1 MARTIERMTPEQ
13 ARITIVDDHSVLRG
27 TLDELDALLEDCVR
41 DETRSGGRLRERALA
56 FFDHFSA
63 HLDLEEALLLD
74 PLRAIAAGD
83 VIADRL
89 LREHKE
95 QREQV
100 RSLFEQL
107 ADTSRPLA
115 TFANELRGFARLV
128 RIDMEHEDA
137 TLLREGLL
145 TGD

>member
-1 MARTIERMTPEQ
+1 MARPIERMTPEQ
-13 ARITIVDDHSVLRG
+13 ARMTIVGDHSVLRG
-27 TLDELDALLEDCVR
+27 NLDELDALLEDCVR
-41 DETRSGGRLRERALA
+41 NETRSGARLRERALA
-56 FFDHFSA
+56 FFEHFSA

-100 RSLFEQL
+100 RGLFEYL
-107 ADTSRPLA
+107 TDTSRPLA
-115 TFANELRGFARLV
+115 AIADELRGFARLV
-128 RIDMEHEDA
+128 RVDMEHEDS

>member
-1 MARTIERMTPEQ
+1 MTPEQ
-13 ARITIVDDHSVLRG
+13 ARMTIVNDHSVLRG
-27 TLDELDALLEDCVR
+27 ALDELDALLEDCTR
-41 DETRSGGRLRERALA
+41 SETRSGGRLRERALA

-83 VIADRL
+83 VLADRL

-100 RSLFEQL
+100 RRLFDQL
-107 ADTSRPLA
+107 TDTSRPLA
-115 TFANELRGFARLV
+115 ASAGELHGFVRLV